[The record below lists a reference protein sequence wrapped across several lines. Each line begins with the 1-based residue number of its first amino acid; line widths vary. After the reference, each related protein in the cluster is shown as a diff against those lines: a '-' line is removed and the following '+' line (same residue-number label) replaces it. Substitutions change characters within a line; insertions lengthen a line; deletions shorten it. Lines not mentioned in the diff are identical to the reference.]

1 MIKEN
6 INREEKRHLKF
17 NVTARTAK
25 LIGMEN
31 FANAEGAVI
40 ELVKNAYDA
49 DSSVCYVVFDIKPT
63 QKESAIYI
71 IDKGFGMTDEVI
83 ENQWMT
89 IGTDDKLQHAQSS
102 KTGRVKSGAKG
113 IGRFALNRLGSETEM
128 LTFPDDRKDG
138 FRWVLDWRAF
148 DQPGRKLSDIDATLE
163 VISNDVFVQRCEVFQ
178 LNKIDSLFNDIATED
193 FKGTLIRIS
202 NLNDEWSE
210 DSISSLFGT
219 LEMLIPEHLS
229 IDFKLFLY
237 SLNNTDLYGA
247 IPSSGYDD
255 YDYKVLAHYIGGKTN
270 TLQVTIERNELN
282 LSLLETRYIDVFE
295 QPTMKEFPFR
305 LEDFKKGPFTKE
317 ISLDGY
323 WDKERLNDIGD
334 FDFTFYFLK
343 NTVNDD
349 SDSLS
354 SRKYPYNGF
363 DSATR
368 KRWLKKFGGVKIY
381 RDNFRVRPYGEPG
394 NDWLRL
400 GERQSQSPGGAGQKM
415 GGYRIRPNQIA
426 GAVYI
431 SRLNNIFFNDKSSR
445 EGMQENEEFLL
456 LKSVLIRAIAEFEND
471 RNTIMYSLSQ
481 LDKAKNPNEAKAR
494 DLSRTI
500 NREREKK
507 NESGTHSKKTR
518 EEILAEGYINLENL
532 LDEKDNELML
542 LRGLAST
549 GIVVTSFTHELRS
562 LSNRLIPRT
571 ASLETLLHNYVQPDS
586 LHSLDRF
593 DNPYYH
599 IELIRQED
607 QKLQQWLQYSLNTIR
622 RDKRE
627 RKQVS
632 LHDYFLSFEQL
643 WKESLQRKSIFLSVG
658 EIPSGLSVKAFEMD
672 LDSIFN
678 NFVANSVYSLLRTD
692 VKPKTITI
700 SVYRDHDFVS
710 IDFIDNGKGL
720 DKEYKDNPNVI
731 FNALETSTKDKYGNK
746 IGTGMG
752 LYIAKSVVDSYKDA
766 SIGLIQTNNGFGIKV
781 LFKLNN

>member
-1 MIKEN
+1 MEN
-6 INREEKRHLKF
+6 KRHLTF

-25 LIGMEN
+25 LIGLEN

-49 DSSVCYVVFDIKPT
+49 DSKVCFVVFDIQTTTKD
-63 QKESAIYI
+63 SAIYI

-89 IGTDDKLQHAQSS
+89 IGTDDKLIHAQSS
-102 KTGRVKSGAKG
+102 RTGRVKSGAKG
-113 IGRFALNRLGSETEM
+113 IGRFALNRLGTETEM
-128 LTFPDDRKDG
+128 LTFPDDREGG
-138 FRWVLDWRAF
+138 FRWVLDWHAF
-148 DQPGRKLSDIDATLE
+148 DQPGKKLSEIDATLE
-163 VISNDVFVQRCEVFQ
+163 PINNDIFVNRCKDFQ
-178 LNKIDSLFNDIATED
+178 LDKIYNLFEDITSKN
-193 FKGTLIRIS
+193 FKGTLIRIT
-202 NLNDEWSE
+202 NLNDEWPE
-210 DSISSLFGT
+210 ESISNLFGT
-219 LEMLIPEHLS
+219 LEMLIPEHIS
-229 IDFKLFLY
+229 SDFKLFLY
-237 SLNNTDLYGA
+237 SLNDIDSYGSV
-247 IPSSGYDD
+247 PSSGYDD
-255 YDYKVLAHYIGGKTN
+255 YDYKVSAHYSGGLTN
-270 TLQVTIERNELN
+270 TLQITIERNELN
-282 LSLLETRYIDVFE
+282 LSLLETRYVEVFE
-295 QPTMKEFPFR
+295 QPAMKNFPYR
-305 LEDFKKGPFTKE
+305 LEDFKKGLFTKT
-317 ISLDGY
+317 ISLEEI
-323 WDKERLNDIGD
+323 WDKNRLNDIGD

-349 SDSLS
+349 ADSLS
-354 SRKYPYNGF
+354 VRRYPYNGF

-431 SRLNNIFFNDKSSR
+431 SRLNNVFFNDKSSR
-445 EGMQENEEFLL
+445 EGMQENEEFNL
-456 LKSVLIRAIAEFEND
+456 LKGILIRVIAEFEND

-481 LDKAKNPNEAKAR
+481 LDKEKNPNDARAR

-500 NREREKK
+500 NQKREKK
-507 NESGTHSKKTR
+507 NEGGAHSEKTI
-518 EEILAEGYINLENL
+518 EEILAEGYSNLENL
-532 LDEKDNELML
+532 LKEKDDELMI

-549 GIVVTSFTHELRS
+549 GIVVTSFTHELKS

-571 ASLETLLHNYVQPDS
+571 TSLEFLLNTYIHPES
-586 LHSLDRF
+586 LQGIDKF
-593 DNPYYH
+593 DNPFYH
-599 IELIRQED
+599 IELIKQED

-627 RKQVS
+627 RRLVS
-632 LHDYFLSFEQL
+632 LREYFLSFEQL
-643 WKESLQRKSIFLSVG
+643 WKESLQRKSITLSIS
-658 EIPSGLSVKAFEMD
+658 EISEELSVKAFEMD
-672 LDSIFN
+672 LDSVFN

-692 VKPKTITI
+692 VKPKEITV

-710 IDFIDNGKGL
+710 IDFVDNGRGL
-720 DKEYKDNPNVI
+720 DKEYKDNPNII

-752 LYIAKSVVDSYKDA
+752 LYIAKSVIESYKDA
-766 SIGLIQTNNGFGIKV
+766 SIGLIPLYNGFGIKV

>member
-1 MIKEN
+1 MVS
-6 INREEKRHLKF
+6 KRHLKF

-25 LIGMEN
+25 LIGLEN

-49 DSSVCYVVFDIKPT
+49 DSPVCYVVFDINDTPKD
-63 QKESAIYI
+63 SAIFI
-71 IDKGFGMTDEVI
+71 IDKGFGMTDDVI
-83 ENQWMT
+83 ANQWMT
-89 IGTDDKLQHAQSS
+89 IGTDDKLQHAMSS

-113 IGRFALNRLGSETEM
+113 IGRFALNRLGAETEM
-128 LTFPDDRKDG
+128 LTFPDDRANG

-148 DQPGRKLSDIDATLE
+148 DQPGAKLSEIDAILDDIDN
-163 VISNDVFVQRCEVFQ
+163 NDFVKRCSDFQ
-178 LNKIDSLFNDIATED
+178 LDKIDLLYKDITSEP
-193 FKGTLIRIS
+193 FKGTLIRIC
-202 NLNDEWSE
+202 NLNDEWQE
-210 DSISSLFGT
+210 DAINNLFGT
-219 LEMLIPEHLS
+219 LEMLIPDHLS
-229 IDFKLFLY
+229 ADFKLFLY
-237 SLNNTDLYGA
+237 TMGNTEMFGA
-247 IPSSGYDD
+247 VPSSGYDD
-255 YDYKVLAHYIGGKTN
+255 YDYKVSAHYTGGEVD
-270 TLQVTIERNELN
+270 TLQITIERNELN
-282 LSLLETRYIDVFE
+282 LSLLETRYAAVFE
-295 QPTMKEFPFR
+295 QPAMKLFPFR
-305 LEDFKKGPFTKE
+305 LEDFKRGPFTKT
-317 ISLDGY
+317 IPLDGF
-323 WDKERLNDIGD
+323 WDKERLNDVGG

-363 DSATR
+363 DSAAR
-368 KRWLKKFGGVKIY
+368 KKWLKKFGGVKIY

-431 SRLNNIFFNDKSSR
+431 SRLNNLFFNDKSSR
-445 EGMQENEEFLL
+445 EGMQENEEFNL
-456 LKSVLIRAIAEFEND
+456 LKSLLLRVISEFEND

-481 LDKAKNPNEAKAR
+481 LDKALNPNEAKAR
-494 DLSRTI
+494 DLSWSI
-500 NREREKK
+500 AQERKNK
-507 NESGTHSKKTR
+507 NENGSGSAKTR
-518 EEILAEGYINLENL
+518 EEILAEGYLNLENL
-532 LDEKDNELML
+532 LNEKDSELML

-549 GIVVTSFTHELRS
+549 GIVVTSFTHELKS

-571 ASLETLLHNYVQPDS
+571 SSLESLLKNYIQPETMA
-586 LHSLDRF
+586 HIDRF

-627 RKQVS
+627 RRLVQI
-632 LHDYFLSFEQL
+632 HDYFESFRQL
-643 WKESLQRKSIFLSVG
+643 WKDSLQRKSISLLIGDV
-658 EIPSGLSVKAFEMD
+658 PVDLTVRAFEMD

-692 VKPKTITI
+692 VRPKEIRV
-700 SVYRDHDFVS
+700 SVYRDHDFVA
-710 IDFIDNGKGL
+710 IDFVDNGKGL
-720 DKEYKDNPNVI
+720 DKEYQSNPSLI

-766 SIGLIQTNNGFGIKV
+766 SIGVIPVQSGFGIKV
-781 LFKLNN
+781 LFKLNQ

>member
-1 MIKEN
+1 MDS
-6 INREEKRHLKF
+6 KRHLKF

-25 LIGMEN
+25 LIGLEN

-49 DSSVCYVVFDIKPT
+49 DSSVCYVVFDIKSMP
-63 QKESAIYI
+63 KESAIYI

-83 ENQWMT
+83 ANQWMT

-102 KTGRVKSGAKG
+102 RTGRVKSGAKG
-113 IGRFALNRLGSETEM
+113 IGRFALNRLGAETEM
-128 LTFPDDRKDG
+128 LTFPDDRTNG
-138 FRWVLDWRAF
+138 FRWALDWRAF
-148 DQPGRKLSDIDATLE
+148 DQPGKKLSEIDAILEDID
-163 VISNDVFVQRCEVFQ
+163 NDTFIKRCREFQ
-178 LNKIDSLFNDIATED
+178 LDRIGSLFEDITTAP

-202 NLNDEWSE
+202 NLNDEWQE
-210 DSISSLFGT
+210 DSISNLFGT

-229 IDFKLFLY
+229 VDFRLFLY
-237 SLNNTDLYGA
+237 TMDNMEMFGPVPSGA
-247 IPSSGYDD
+247 YDD
-255 YDYKVLAHYIGGKTN
+255 YDYKVSALYTGGKTN
-270 TLQVTIERNELN
+270 TLQITIERNELN
-282 LSLLETRYIDVFE
+282 LSLLETRYAGVFDL
-295 QPTMKEFPFR
+295 PAMKEFPFR
-305 LEDFKKGPFTKE
+305 LEDFKRGPFTKT
-317 ISLDGY
+317 IQMDGL
-323 WDKERLNDIGD
+323 WDKERLNDVGS
-334 FDFTFYFLK
+334 FDFTFYFMK

-349 SDSLS
+349 YDSLS

-363 DSATR
+363 DSAAR
-368 KRWLKKFGGVKIY
+368 KKWLKKFGGVKIY

-431 SRLNNIFFNDKSSR
+431 SRLNNLFFNDKSSR
-445 EGMQENEEFLL
+445 EGMQENEEFNL
-456 LKSVLIRAIAEFEND
+456 LKSLLLRVISEFEND

-481 LDKAKNPNEAKAR
+481 LDKAMNPNEAKAK
-494 DLSRTI
+494 DLSLTI
-500 NREREKK
+500 SQERKKK
-507 NESGTHSKKTR
+507 NENGSGSAKTR
-518 EEILAEGYINLENL
+518 EEILAEGYLNLENL
-532 LDEKDNELML
+532 LNEKDSELML

-549 GIVVTSFTHELRS
+549 GIVVTSFTHELKS

-571 ASLETLLHNYVQPDS
+571 SSLETLLAHYIQPEE
-586 LHSLDRF
+586 LANIDRF

-607 QKLQQWLQYSLNTIR
+607 QKLLQWLQYSLNTIR

-627 RKQVS
+627 RRQVQI
-632 LHDYFLSFEQL
+632 HDYFESFNQL
-643 WKESLQRKSIFLSVG
+643 WKESLQRKSINLVIG
-658 EIPSGLSVKAFEMD
+658 DIPADLTVKAFEMD

-692 VKPKTITI
+692 VRPKEIKV
-700 SVYRDHDFVS
+700 SVYRDHDFVA
-710 IDFIDNGKGL
+710 IDFVDNGKGL
-720 DKEYKDNPNVI
+720 DKEYQGNPNLI

-752 LYIAKSVVDSYKDA
+752 LYIAKSVVDSYRDA
-766 SIGLIQTNNGFGIKV
+766 SIGIIPVETGFGIKV
-781 LFKLNN
+781 LFKLNQ

>member
-1 MIKEN
+1 MEN
-6 INREEKRHLKF
+6 KRHLKF

-49 DSSVCYVVFDIKPT
+49 DSSVCYVVFDIKPSPHD
-63 QKESAIYI
+63 SAIYI

-102 KTGRVKSGAKG
+102 RTGRVKSGAKG
-113 IGRFALNRLGSETEM
+113 IGRFALNRLGIETEM
-128 LTFPDDRKDG
+128 LTFPDDRNDG

-148 DQPGRKLSDIDATLE
+148 DQPGRKLSDINATIE
-163 VISNDVFVQRCEVFQ
+163 SIDDGFFVKRCEEFQ
-178 LNKIDSLFNDIATED
+178 LDKVSDLFKDITRD
-193 FKGTLIRIS
+193 KFYGTLIRVS

-210 DSISSLFGT
+210 SSISNLFGT

-229 IDFKLFLY
+229 ADFKLFLY
-237 SLNNTDLYGA
+237 SLDNPDLYGPV
-247 IPSSGYDD
+247 PSSGYDD
-255 YDYKVLAHYIGGKTN
+255 YDYKVSAHYAGGETN
-270 TLQVTIERNELN
+270 ALQVTIERNELN
-282 LSLLETRYIDVFE
+282 LSLLETRYLQVFE

-305 LEDFKKGPFTKE
+305 LEDFKRGPFTKIIPLE
-317 ISLDGY
+317 GV
-323 WDKERLNDIGD
+323 WDQESLNDIGD

-343 NTVNDD
+343 NTVHDD
-349 SDSLS
+349 ADSLS
-354 SRKYPYNGF
+354 ARKYPYNGF

-431 SRLNNIFFNDKSSR
+431 SRLNNIFFNDKSNR
-445 EGMQENEEFLL
+445 EGMQENEEFNL
-456 LKSVLIRAIAEFEND
+456 LKSILIRVISEFEND

-481 LDKAKNPNEAKAR
+481 LDKAINPSEAKASE
-494 DLSRTI
+494 LSRTI
-500 NREREKK
+500 SQELEKK
-507 NESGTHSKKTR
+507 NEFGKYLKKTS
-518 EEILAEGYINLENL
+518 EEILAEGYRNLENL
-532 LDEKDNELML
+532 LEEKENELML

-549 GIVVTSFTHELRS
+549 GIVVTSFTHELKS

-571 ASLETLLHNYVQPDS
+571 TSLELLLNNYIDPESVRS
-586 LHSLDRF
+586 VDRY

-599 IELIRQED
+599 IEMIKQED

-627 RKQVS
+627 RRLVS
-632 LHDYFLSFEQL
+632 LRDYFMSFEQL
-643 WKESLQRKSIFLSVG
+643 WKESLQRKSIILTIN
-658 EIPSGLSVKAFEMD
+658 EISSDLAVRAFEMD

-678 NFVANSVYSLLRTD
+678 NFVANSVYSLLRTE
-692 VKPKTITI
+692 VKPKEI
-700 SVYRDHDFVS
+700 SVCVYRDHDFVS
-710 IDFIDNGKGL
+710 IDFVDNGKGL
-720 DKEYKDNPNVI
+720 DKEYRDNPNII

-766 SIGLIQTNNGFGIKV
+766 TIGLIPSSNGFGIKV
-781 LFKLNN
+781 LFKLNS

>member
-1 MIKEN
+1 MSN
-6 INREEKRHLKF
+6 IRHLKF

-25 LIGMEN
+25 LIGLEN

-49 DSSVCYVVFDIKPT
+49 DSSVCYVVFDIKSTP
-63 QKESAIYI
+63 KDSAIYI
-71 IDKGFGMTDEVI
+71 IDKGFGMTDDVI
-83 ENQWMT
+83 ANQWMT

-113 IGRFALNRLGSETEM
+113 IGRFALNRLGVETEM
-128 LTFPDDRKDG
+128 LTFPDDRTNG
-138 FRWVLDWRAF
+138 FRWMLDWRTF
-148 DQPGRKLSDIDATLE
+148 DQPGRKLSEIDAVLE
-163 VISNDVFVQRCEVFQ
+163 EIDNDTFTNRCKEFQ
-178 LNKIDSLFNDIATED
+178 LNKIETLYKDITTNQ

-202 NLNDEWSE
+202 HLNDEWQE
-210 DSISSLFGT
+210 DSISALFGT

-229 IDFKLFLY
+229 ADFKLFLY
-237 SLNNTDLYGA
+237 TMGNTEMYGPV
-247 IPSSGYDD
+247 PSSGYDD
-255 YDYKVLAHYIGGKTN
+255 YDYKVSAHYSGGETN
-270 TLQVTIERNELN
+270 KMQITIERNELN
-282 LSLLETRYIDVFE
+282 LSLLETRYVGVFE
-295 QPTMKEFPFR
+295 QSAMKDFPFR
-305 LEDFKKGPFTKE
+305 LEDFKNGPFTKT
-317 ISLDGY
+317 ISMEGY
-323 WDKERLNDIGD
+323 WDKERLNDIGE

-363 DSATR
+363 DSAAR
-368 KRWLKKFGGVKIY
+368 RRWLKKFGGVKIY

-431 SRLNNIFFNDKSSR
+431 SRLNNLFFNDKSSR
-445 EGMQENEEFLL
+445 EGMQENEEFNL
-456 LKSVLIRAIAEFEND
+456 LKSLLLRVVSEFEND

-481 LDKAKNPNEAKAR
+481 LDKAMNPSEAKAG
-494 DLSRTI
+494 DLSRHITQ
-500 NREREKK
+500 ERQKKDEKGS
-507 NESGTHSKKTR
+507 ESAKTR
-518 EEILAEGYINLENL
+518 EEILAEGYLNLENL
-532 LDEKDNELML
+532 LNEKDNELML

-549 GIVVTSFTHELRS
+549 GIVVTSFTHELKS
-562 LSNRLIPRT
+562 LSNRLMPRT
-571 ASLETLLHNYVQPDS
+571 SSLETLLNNYIRPEALTDV
-586 LHSLDRF
+586 DRF

-607 QKLQQWLQYSLNTIR
+607 QKLHQWLQYSLNTIR

-627 RKQVS
+627 RRLVQ
-632 LHDYFLSFEQL
+632 LHDYFESFGQL
-643 WKESLQRKSIFLSVG
+643 WKDSLQRKSINLKLSEV
-658 EIPSGLSVKAFEMD
+658 PSGLSVRAFEMD

-692 VKPKTITI
+692 VNNKEI
-700 SVYRDHDFVS
+700 SVSVYKDHDFVA

-720 DKEYKDNPNVI
+720 DKEYQDNPNII

-752 LYIAKSVVDSYKDA
+752 LYIAKSVVESYKDA
-766 SIGLIQTNNGFGIKV
+766 SIGIIPTKIGFGIKV
-781 LFKLNN
+781 LFKLNQ

>member
-1 MIKEN
+1 MEN
-6 INREEKRHLKF
+6 KRHLKF

-25 LIGMEN
+25 LIGLEN

-49 DSSVCYVVFDIKPT
+49 DSSVCYVVFDIKPSPHD
-63 QKESAIYI
+63 SAIYI
-71 IDKGFGMTDEVI
+71 IDKGFGMTGEVI

-102 KTGRVKSGAKG
+102 RTGRVKSGAKG
-113 IGRFALNRLGSETEM
+113 IGRFALNRLGIETEM
-128 LTFPDDRKDG
+128 LTFPDDRNDG

-148 DQPGRKLSDIDATLE
+148 DQPGRKLSDINATLE
-163 VISNDVFVQRCEVFQ
+163 SIDNVFFVKRCEEFQ
-178 LNKIDSLFNDIATED
+178 LDKVNELFKDITTD
-193 FKGTLIRIS
+193 KFHGTLIRIS
-202 NLNDEWSE
+202 SLNDEWSQTT
-210 DSISSLFGT
+210 ISNLFGT

-229 IDFKLFLY
+229 ADFKLFLY
-237 SLNNTDLYGA
+237 SLDNPDLYGA
-247 IPSSGYDD
+247 VPSSGYDD
-255 YDYKVLAHYIGGKTN
+255 YDYKVSAHYTGGETN
-270 TLQVTIERNELN
+270 ALQVTIERNELN
-282 LSLLETRYIDVFE
+282 LSLLETRYVRVFE
-295 QPTMKEFPFR
+295 QPAMKEFPFR
-305 LEDFKKGPFTKE
+305 LEDFKRGPFTKT

-323 WDKERLNDIGD
+323 WAKESLNDIGD

-349 SDSLS
+349 ADSLS
-354 SRKYPYNGF
+354 ARKYPYNGF

-431 SRLNNIFFNDKSSR
+431 SRLDNVFFNDKSNR
-445 EGMQENEEFLL
+445 EGMQENEEFHL
-456 LKSVLIRAIAEFEND
+456 LKSILIRVISEFEND

-481 LDKAKNPNEAKAR
+481 LDKALNPSEARAR

-500 NREREKK
+500 SREREKK
-507 NESGTHSKKTR
+507 NEEGIHSEKTS

-532 LDEKDNELML
+532 LEEKENELMI

-549 GIVVTSFTHELRS
+549 GIVVTSFTHELKS

-571 ASLETLLHNYVQPDS
+571 SSLELLLNNYIHPES
-586 LHSLDRF
+586 LRGVDRF

-599 IELIRQED
+599 IELIKQED

-627 RKQVS
+627 RRMVS
-632 LHDYFLSFEQL
+632 LRDYFLSFEQL
-643 WKESLQRKSIFLSVG
+643 WKESLQRKSITLTINEIPADLSVR
-658 EIPSGLSVKAFEMD
+658 AFEMD
-672 LDSIFN
+672 LDSVFN
-678 NFVANSVYSLLRTD
+678 NFVANSVYSLLRTEI
-692 VKPKTITI
+692 KPKKIMV
-700 SVYRDHDFVS
+700 SVYRDHDFIS
-710 IDFIDNGKGL
+710 IDFVDNGKGL
-720 DKEYKDNPNVI
+720 DKEYQDNPNII

-752 LYIAKSVVDSYKDA
+752 LYIAKSVVDSYRDA
-766 SIGLIQTNNGFGIKV
+766 TIGLIPTYNNGFGIKV

>member
-1 MIKEN
+1 MKN
-6 INREEKRHLKF
+6 QRHLKF

-25 LIGMEN
+25 LIGLEN

-49 DSSVCYVVFDIKPT
+49 DSKVCYVVFDIQATPKD
-63 QKESAIYI
+63 SAIYI

-89 IGTDDKLQHAQSS
+89 IGTDDKLIHAQSS
-102 KTGRVKSGAKG
+102 RTGRVKSGAKG
-113 IGRFALNRLGSETEM
+113 IGRFALNRLGTETEM
-128 LTFPDDRKDG
+128 LTFPDDREEG

-148 DQPGRKLSDIDATLE
+148 DQPGKKLSEIDATLE
-163 VISNDVFVQRCEVFQ
+163 SINNDEFVNRCKAFQ
-178 LNKIDSLFNDIATED
+178 LDKINNLFEDITSKR
-193 FKGTLIRIS
+193 FKGTLIRIT
-202 NLNDEWSE
+202 NLNDEWPEEST
-210 DSISSLFGT
+210 SSLFGT
-219 LEMLIPEHLS
+219 LEMLIPEHIS
-229 IDFKLFLY
+229 SDFKLFLY
-237 SLNNTDLYGA
+237 SLNDIDSYGSV
-247 IPSSGYDD
+247 PSSGYDD
-255 YDYKVLAHYIGGKTN
+255 YDYKVSAHYSGGLIN
-270 TLQVTIERNELN
+270 TLQITIERNELN
-282 LSLLETRYIDVFE
+282 LSLLETRYVEVFK
-295 QPTMKEFPFR
+295 QSAMKNFPYR
-305 LEDFKKGPFTKE
+305 LEDFKKGLFTKT
-317 ISLDGY
+317 ISLEEI
-323 WDKERLNDIGD
+323 WDKSHLNDIGD

-349 SDSLS
+349 ADSLS
-354 SRKYPYNGF
+354 ARRYPYNGF

-431 SRLNNIFFNDKSSR
+431 SRLNNVFFNDKSSR
-445 EGMQENEEFLL
+445 EGMQENEEFNL
-456 LKSVLIRAIAEFEND
+456 LKSILIRVIAEFEND

-481 LDKAKNPNEAKAR
+481 LDKEKNPSEAKAR
-494 DLSRTI
+494 DLSRSI

-507 NESGTHSKKTR
+507 NESGTHSEKTT
-518 EEILAEGYINLENL
+518 EEILAEGYSNLENL
-532 LDEKDNELML
+532 LKEKDDELMI

-549 GIVVTSFTHELRS
+549 GIVVTSFTHELKS

-571 ASLETLLHNYVQPDS
+571 ASLEQLLNAYIHPES
-586 LHSLDRF
+586 LLGIDKY

-599 IELIRQED
+599 IELIKQED

-627 RKQVS
+627 RRLVS
-632 LHDYFLSFEQL
+632 FREYFLSFEQL
-643 WKESLQRKSIFLSVG
+643 WKESLQRKSITLSISEISEELSVR
-658 EIPSGLSVKAFEMD
+658 AFEMD

-692 VKPKTITI
+692 VKPKEITV

-710 IDFIDNGKGL
+710 IDFVDNGKGL
-720 DKEYKDNPNVI
+720 DREYQDNPNII

-752 LYIAKSVVDSYKDA
+752 LYIAKSVVDSYRNA
-766 SIGLIQTNNGFGIKV
+766 SIGLIPIHNGFGIKV

>member
-1 MIKEN
+1 MEN
-6 INREEKRHLKF
+6 KRHLKF

-25 LIGMEN
+25 LIGLEN

-49 DSSVCYVVFDIKPT
+49 DSTVCYVVFDIKT
-63 QKESAIYI
+63 TKKDSAIYI
-71 IDKGFGMTDEVI
+71 IDKGFGMTDEII

-89 IGTDDKLQHAQSS
+89 IGTDDKLVHAQSS
-102 KTGRVKSGAKG
+102 RTGRVKSGAKG
-113 IGRFALNRLGSETEM
+113 IGRFALNRLGTETEM
-128 LTFPDDRKDG
+128 LTFPDDREEG
-138 FRWVLDWRAF
+138 FRWLLDWRTF
-148 DQPGRKLSDIDATLE
+148 DQPGKKLSEIDATLE
-163 VISNDVFVQRCEVFQ
+163 TIDINVFVNRCRDFR
-178 LNKIDSLFNDIATED
+178 LDNITDLFKDITSKT
-193 FKGTLIRIS
+193 FKGTLIRIN
-202 NLNDEWSE
+202 NLNDDWTEE
-210 DSISSLFGT
+210 SIGNLFGT

-229 IDFKLFLY
+229 ADFKLFLY
-237 SLNNTDLYGA
+237 SLNNKDLYGSV
-247 IPSSGYDD
+247 PSNGYDD
-255 YDYKVLAHYIGGKTN
+255 FDYKVSAHYTGGLTN
-270 TLQVTIERNELN
+270 TLQISIDRNELN
-282 LSLLETRYIDVFE
+282 LSLLETRYVEVFN

-305 LEDFKKGPFTKE
+305 LEDFRKGSFTKI
-317 ISLDGY
+317 ISLDGD
-323 WDKERLNDIGD
+323 WDKERFNDIGD

-343 NTVNDD
+343 NTINDD

-354 SRKYPYNGF
+354 ARRYPYNGF

-445 EGMQENEEFLL
+445 EGMQENEEFNL
-456 LKSVLIRAIAEFEND
+456 LKSILVRAITEFEND

-481 LDKAKNPNEAKAR
+481 LDKTLNPSDAKAR
-494 DLSRTI
+494 NLSRVI
-500 NREREKK
+500 NQEREKK
-507 NESGTHSKKTR
+507 NESGIHSKKTPK
-518 EEILAEGYINLENL
+518 EILAEGYINLENL

-549 GIVVTSFTHELRS
+549 GIVVTSFTHELKS

-571 ASLETLLHNYVQPDS
+571 SSLELLLNKYIHPES
-586 LHSLDRF
+586 LKKINRF
-593 DNPYYH
+593 DNPFYH
-599 IELIRQED
+599 IELIKQED
-607 QKLQQWLQYSLNTIR
+607 QKLLQWLQYSLNTIR

-627 RKQVS
+627 RKLVS
-632 LHDYFLSFEQL
+632 LCEYFLSFEQL
-643 WKESLQRKSIFLSVG
+643 WKESLQRKSIILSVG
-658 EIPSGLSVKAFEMD
+658 EISTKLYVKAFEMD
-672 LDSIFN
+672 FDSIFN

-692 VKPKTITI
+692 VKPKKIMV

-710 IDFIDNGKGL
+710 IDFVDNGKGL
-720 DKEYKDNPNVI
+720 DNEYKDNPNII

-752 LYIAKSVVDSYKDA
+752 LYIAKSVVESYKDA
-766 SIGLIQTNNGFGIKV
+766 SIGIIPTNNGFGIKV